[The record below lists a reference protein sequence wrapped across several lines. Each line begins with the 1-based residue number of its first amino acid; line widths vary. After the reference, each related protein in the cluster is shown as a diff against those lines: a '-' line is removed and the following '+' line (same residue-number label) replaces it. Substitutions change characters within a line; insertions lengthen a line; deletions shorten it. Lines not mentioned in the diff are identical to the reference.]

1 MSIDLNLFRRLY
13 RQGVPRKEIAA
24 RCGISVSYV
33 STLSQRLR
41 LGKLVV
47 GGKSDTASKPA
58 KGQKRDGQVS
68 GVLATRGRYCALAEF
83 AEREGITM
91 IKAQQIWHRA
101 RRENRN
107 V

>member
-1 MSIDLNLFRRLY
+1 MSIDLNLFRSLY
-13 RQGVPRKEIAA
+13 RQGVPRKEIADQ
-24 RCGISVSYV
+24 CGISISYV
-33 STLSQRLR
+33 SVLSRK
-41 LGKLVV
+41 LGLGQLGS
-47 GGKSDTASKPA
+47 GGKSDTASKSA
-58 KGQKRDGQVS
+58 KGQKRDGQAS
-68 GVLATRGRYCALAEF
+68 GVLATGGRYRALAEF

>member
-13 RQGVPRKEIAA
+13 RQGVPRKEIADQ
-24 RCGISVSYV
+24 CGISISYV
-33 STLSQRLR
+33 SALSRK
-41 LGKLVV
+41 LGLGQLGS
-47 GGKSDTASKPA
+47 GGKSA
-58 KGQKRDGQVS
+58 KGQKRDGQAS
-68 GVLATRGRYCALAEF
+68 GVLATGGRYRALAEF